1 MITPYMFWKR
11 FDRLKSES
19 LKDICA
25 RQGIRYDRLLH
36 NRSDCRLPKAEDLV
50 ALGDAVGVSIEY
62 LLTGRHH
69 YSARI
74 RRIADHLTDQGCL
87 RGRRE
92 RRDRDAI
99 QFVTLPGLSFPRF
112 SAILV

>member
-74 RRIADHLTDQGCL
+74 RRIADHLTDQGEDAL
-87 RGRRE
+87 GEVE
-92 RRDRDAI
+92 RLLGLDSACEADESGETGT
-99 QFVTLPGLSFPRF
+99 QSTL
-112 SAILV
+112 

>member
-1 MITPYMFWKR
+1 MITPYMFWRR
-11 FDRLKSES
+11 FDRLKRES

-74 RRIADHLTDQGCL
+74 RRIADHLTDQGEDAL
-87 RGRRE
+87 GEVE
-92 RRDRDAI
+92 RLLGLDCACVADESDETGT
-99 QFVTLPGLSFPRF
+99 QSTL
-112 SAILV
+112 